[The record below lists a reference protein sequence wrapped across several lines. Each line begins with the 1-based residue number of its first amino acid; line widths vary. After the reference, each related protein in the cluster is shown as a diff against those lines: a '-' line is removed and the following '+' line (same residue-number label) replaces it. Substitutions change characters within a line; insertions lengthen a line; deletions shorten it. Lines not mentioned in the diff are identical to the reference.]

1 MFAIEAR
8 DESNGRGWSREAAG
22 TTDDTSLFA
31 SRSEAET
38 ALPELAA
45 SLDCDVSDLR
55 VVEQ

>member
-22 TTDDTSLFA
+22 TTDETALFA
-31 SRSEAET
+31 SRAEAE
-38 ALPELAA
+38 AELASLAA
-45 SLDCDVSDLR
+45 SLECDVSDLR